1 MKITLLTWISLA
13 IMAMTL
19 NLGHAFMTPP
29 SNHHA
34 LVVPQ
39 SVFRPT
45 YEYSRDQGSPYSRD
59 QVCVSFKTVDEI
71 VKRFEK
77 INTFDAAKKF
87 YKELKEKVFDK
98 TLRGFAVVNEA
109 RSSVLKKVKQ
119 RFPGA
124 DKS

>member
-59 QVCVSFKTVDEI
+59 QVCVSLKTKDDVI
-71 VKRFEK
+71 K
-77 INTFDAAKKF
+77 AAKKWN
-87 YKELKEKVFDK
+87 KGHDAKMKIIEAAKKIGNWLKSEVEKI
-98 TLRGFAVVNEA
+98 FAKVVDPKGVIGTDETSN
-109 RSSVLKKVKQ
+109 
-119 RFPGA
+119 
-124 DKS
+124 

>member
-13 IMAMTL
+13 IIAMTL

-45 YEYSRDQGSPYSRD
+45 YEYSRNQGSPYSRD
-59 QVCVSFKTVDEI
+59 QVCVSLLKNITT
-71 VKRFEK
+71 FEE
-77 INTFDAAKKF
+77 AKKEF
-87 YKELKEKVFDK
+87 AKLKAKVFDR
-98 TLRGFAVVNEA
+98 TQRGLAAINEA
-109 RSSVLKKVKQ
+109 SIRIKKLKKL
-119 RFPGA
+119 FPGV
-124 DKS
+124 DKA